1 MKTIGKRI
9 QWMKYMFL
17 ILLLGMTGVDIWLFC
32 SLSVSEKNDSLL
44 WIMSFVVLAIVII
57 IFLFTLLS
65 FLKKKEAILIDGDRL
80 IIREYKETAL
90 NFKDIKSIQYRQSSS
105 PRTIGNYK
113 SGNIIITLQDE
124 KKITISSIADVR
136 MVCKNLREIIL
147 KED

>member
-1 MKTIGKRI
+1 
-9 QWMKYMFL
+9 MFL
-17 ILLLGMTGVDIWLFC
+17 ILLLGMTGVDIWLFY
-32 SLSVSEKNDSLL
+32 SLSVTQKNDSLL

-57 IFLFTLLS
+57 LFLFTLLN
-65 FLKKKEAILIDGDRL
+65 FLKKKEAILIDEDR
-80 IIREYKETAL
+80 IVIRKYKETAL
-90 NFKDIKSIQYRQSSS
+90 NFKDIKNIQYRQVRS

-113 SGNIIITLQDE
+113 SGSIIITLQDE

>member
-1 MKTIGKRI
+1 
-9 QWMKYMFL
+9 MFL
-17 ILLLGMTGVDIWLFC
+17 ILLLGMTGVDIWLFY
-32 SLSVSEKNDSLL
+32 SLSVSQKNDSLL

-57 IFLFTLLS
+57 LFLFTLLN
-65 FLKKKEAILIDGDRL
+65 FLKKKEAILIDEDR
-80 IIREYKETAL
+80 IVIRKYKETAL
-90 NFKDIKSIQYRQSSS
+90 NFKNIKNIQYRQVRS

>member
-1 MKTIGKRI
+1 
-9 QWMKYMFL
+9 MFL
-17 ILLLGMTGVDIWLFC
+17 ILLLGMTGVDIWLFY
-32 SLSVSEKNDSLL
+32 SLSVTQKNDSLL

-57 IFLFTLLS
+57 LFLFTLLN
-65 FLKKKEAILIDGDRL
+65 FLKKKEAILIDEDR
-80 IIREYKETAL
+80 IVIRKYKETAL
-90 NFKDIKSIQYRQSSS
+90 NFKNIKNIQYRQVRS